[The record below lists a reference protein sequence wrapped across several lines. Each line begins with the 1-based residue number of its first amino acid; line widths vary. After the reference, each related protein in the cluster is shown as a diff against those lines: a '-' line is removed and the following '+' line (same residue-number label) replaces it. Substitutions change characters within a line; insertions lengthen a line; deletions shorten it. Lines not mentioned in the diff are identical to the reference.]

1 MIAEIVSLILELL
14 VTMFKI
20 QILEREDQVGE
31 GQDKGQLGAD
41 RYSEDLGEATSQET
55 RNQGILSGAKML
67 AAQRQRLQKLQDS
80 CASNQS
86 VGLSKMPEDHS
97 VPRSVSVSKLTVVL
111 KNST

>member
-31 GQDKGQLGAD
+31 GQDKGQLEAD

-55 RNQGILSGAKML
+55 LNQGILSGAKMQ
-67 AAQRQRLQKLQDS
+67 AAQLGGKGCKSFKTPAQATNPSACRRCQRITQFLG
-80 CASNQS
+80 ASQ
-86 VGLSKMPEDHS
+86 
-97 VPRSVSVSKLTVVL
+97 
-111 KNST
+111 